1 LRKQTTLSETP
12 RPTTES
18 LSEPATDEDV
28 TTVDEHVS
36 GGKRLGWLLRHS
48 KIWILA
54 LLVLG
59 IAAALAVASVS
70 LFTSSSA
77 NPNNTFT
84 AGTLSH
90 SNSKE
95 GAAILSAANM
105 VPGESQSGQ
114 VTIKN
119 TGDVS
124 GNFRLSSSN
133 LTDTPGPNGGELS
146 RVLKLKVVDT
156 SGTPRTIYHGRFN
169 AMPSIGLGTWDS
181 DEEHTYRFTV
191 TFPNGGVPQSA
202 TTGDNA
208 YKGSSTKIQFNWD
221 ATS

>member
-1 LRKQTTLSETP
+1 LRKQTTLSEP
-12 RPTTES
+12 PSPTTES
-18 LSEPATDEDV
+18 LSDSATDETA

-48 KIWILA
+48 RMWILA
-54 LLVLG
+54 LVVLA
-59 IAAALAVASVS
+59 IAAALAVGSVS

-77 NPNNTFT
+77 NPANTFT

-90 SNSKE
+90 TNSKE
-95 GAAILSAANM
+95 GAAILTATSM
-105 VPGESQSGQ
+105 VPGETQTGQ
-114 VTIKN
+114 VTITN

-124 GNFRLSSSN
+124 GKFRLSSSN
-133 LTDTPGPNGGELS
+133 LTDTPGPNGGRLS
-146 RVLKLKVVDT
+146 EVLKLKVVD
-156 SGTPRTIYHGRFN
+156 SSRTPRTIYDGRYN
-169 AMPSIGLGTWDS
+169 ALPSTDLGTWAKG
-181 DEEHTYRFTV
+181 EAHTYRFTV

>member
-1 LRKQTTLSETP
+1 MRKQTTLSEAP

-18 LSEPATDEDV
+18 LSDPATDEDV

-48 KIWILA
+48 KMWILA
-54 LLVLG
+54 LVALG

-77 NPNNTFT
+77 NPDNTFT
-84 AGTLSH
+84 AGSLSH

-95 GAAILSAANM
+95 GAAILTATNI
-105 VPGESQSGQ
+105 VPGEAQTGQ

-124 GNFRLSSSN
+124 GKFRLSSSN
-133 LTDTPGPNGGELS
+133 LTDTPGPNGGRLS
-146 RVLKLKVVDT
+146 EVLTLKVVDS
-156 SGTPRTIYHGRFN
+156 SGTPTTVYDGRYN
-169 AMPSIGLGTWDS
+169 AMPSTDLGTWAK
-181 DEEHTYRFTV
+181 DEQHTYQFTV

>member
-1 LRKQTTLSETP
+1 LRQQTTPSETP
-12 RPTTES
+12 RP
-18 LSEPATDEDV
+18 ATDTLPDPPTNGDV
-28 TTVDEHVS
+28 SAVDEPVS
-36 GGKRLGWLLRHS
+36 GGKRLRWLLRHS
-48 KIWILA
+48 TMWILA
-54 LLVLG
+54 LVVLA
-59 IAAALAVASVS
+59 IAAALAVGSVS

-77 NPNNTFT
+77 NPANTFT

-95 GAAILSAANM
+95 GAAILTAANM
-105 VPGESQSGQ
+105 VPGKSETGQ

-124 GNFRLSSSN
+124 GKFRLSSSN
-133 LTDTPGPNGGELS
+133 LTDEPGPNGGRLS
-146 RVLKLKVVDT
+146 EVLKLKVVDT
-156 SGTPRTIYHGRFN
+156 SGTPRTIYYGKYN
-169 AMPSIGLGTWDS
+169 AMRSTDLGTWAK
-181 DEEHTYRFTV
+181 DEKHTYRFTV
-191 TFPNGGVPQSA
+191 TFPNGGVPPSA